1 MSEKPLL
8 AALQAGA
15 LELGVP
21 LGADQ
26 TTRLLDYLA
35 LLGKW
40 GRVYNLTAVHNPQDM
55 LNLHVLDSL
64 SLVAPLLLQLRQ
76 RGLYGRVRLL
86 DVGAGAGLPGV
97 VLAVCCP
104 LLDVTCVDAVA
115 KKAAFVTQ
123 VAAALRLPN
132 LQGVHVRAEKLAG
145 MYDVV
150 ASRAFAALA
159 DMVRCTDHVLAAD
172 GLWVAMKGKPPTL
185 EMAALQP
192 QVHVFHVEPVQVPG
206 LQAQRCLVW
215 MERAAPS

>member
-1 MSEKPLL
+1 MTEKQLR
-8 AALQAGA
+8 AVLQAGA

-21 LGADQ
+21 LDADQ
-26 TTRLLDYLA
+26 TTRLLGYLG

-55 LNLHVLDSL
+55 LTLHLLDSL
-64 SLVAPLLLQLRQ
+64 SLVAPLLLQLRK
-76 RGLYGRVRLL
+76 RGLSGRVRLL

-132 LQGVHVRAEKLAG
+132 LQGVHARVEKLTG
-145 MYDVV
+145 LYDVV
-150 ASRAFAALA
+150 TARAFAALA

-172 GLWVAMKGKPPTL
+172 GLWVAMKGKTPSP
-185 EMAALQP
+185 EMAALESP
-192 QVHVFHVEPVQVPG
+192 VHVFHVEPVQVPG

-215 MERAAPS
+215 MERARPS

>member
-1 MSEKPLL
+1 MQKL
-8 AALQAGA
+8 AARLEAGA
-15 LELGVP
+15 LALGVP
-21 LGADQ
+21 LRADQ
-26 TTRLLDYLA
+26 ITQLLDYLA

-40 GRVYNLTAVHNPQDM
+40 GRVYNLTAVHDPHDM
-55 LNLHVLDSL
+55 LTLHLLDSF
-64 SLVAPLLLQLRQ
+64 SLVAPLLLQLRK
-76 RGLYGRVRLL
+76 RGLNRRVRLL
-86 DVGAGAGLPGV
+86 DVGSGAGLPGV

-104 LLDVTCVDAVA
+104 LLDVSCVDAVA

-132 LQGVHVRAEKLAG
+132 LQGIHARAEKLAG
-145 MYDVV
+145 VFDVV
-150 ASRAFAALA
+150 TARAFAALA
-159 DMVRCTDHVLAAD
+159 EMVRCTDQVLAAD

-185 EMAALQP
+185 EMAALEP

>member
-1 MSEKPLL
+1 MQKL
-8 AALQAGA
+8 AARLEAGA
-15 LELGVP
+15 LALGVP
-21 LGADQ
+21 LRADQ
-26 TTRLLDYLA
+26 TTQLLDYLA

-40 GRVYNLTAVHNPQDM
+40 GRVYNLTAVHEPCDM
-55 LNLHVLDSL
+55 LTLHVLDSL

-76 RGLYGRVRLL
+76 RGLNRRVRLL

-104 LLDVTCVDAVA
+104 QLDVTCVDAVA

-132 LQGVHVRAEKLAG
+132 LQGVHARAEKLAG
-145 MYDVV
+145 VFDVV
-150 ASRAFAALA
+150 TARAFAALA
-159 DMVRCTDHVLAAD
+159 EMVRCTDHVLAAD

-185 EMAALQP
+185 EMAALEA